1 MQSPTQPASRRALGY
16 GAVFLLLAVITVVEL
31 ALNRM
36 HLPESVVDPV
46 FLVLSLGKASLV
58 AAFYMH
64 LRQDNRFY
72 TVIFVLPV
80 LLLVVF
86 ALLTIVI

>member
-1 MQSPTQPASRRALGY
+1 MQSPSQPVSRRALGY
-16 GAVFLLLAVITVVEL
+16 GAVFIFLAVITAVEL
-31 ALNRM
+31 ALSRLN
-36 HLPESVVDPV
+36 LPDSVVDPV